1 MAWNF
6 QKVDCSLRK
15 KISCVI
21 YYIFSAHFR
30 SLLLNWPKLTCNKS
44 TQFHDAFIGHARQ
57 RHDLI
62 GCSETRTVGARRVL
76 HTEFANGSIGSV
88 AVLWT
93 SLIYTVL
100 TMPRLCYI
108 WIRVVYIQTKS
119 CFCLN
124 IYKDMYMS
132 LYIYICILVSQI
144 DWRVSQ
150 SDWLV
155 SQIDWRA
162 VSVKILPT
170 VETSCTTNPQ
180 QMELE
185 GYSWS
190 TCSKQPTTRRSSYRC
205 RQQARPS
212 TTTTSFVDNAIG
224 LRGGEIFSWTLE
236 FGTKFQRKEP

>member
-132 LYIYICILVSQI
+132 LYIYIYTFVYSSVRLTDTASQSN
-144 DWRVSQ
+144 WLTRCVSQ
-150 SDWLV
+150 SDWHSASVRLWLTRCV
-155 SQIDWRA
+155 SQNLANCRNKLYDKSTANRSRPNGVRGLQLID
-162 VSVKILPT
+162 L
-170 VETSCTTNPQ
+170 Q
-180 QMELE
+180 
-185 GYSWS
+185 
-190 TCSKQPTTRRSSYRC
+190 
-205 RQQARPS
+205 
-212 TTTTSFVDNAIG
+212 
-224 LRGGEIFSWTLE
+224 
-236 FGTKFQRKEP
+236 